1 MLSPDPIPTVAIP
14 TPPAPPPALRRP
26 PIGLAARSYWIASA
40 SLRRRPGGTV
50 HPDVARG
57 TLASLAATYAGHRLG
72 RAALTALAAEGG
84 VA

>member
-1 MLSPDPIPTVAIP
+1 MLSPIPVPIPS
-14 TPPAPPPALRRP
+14 APPPALRRP
-26 PIGLAARSYWIASA
+26 PIGMAARSYWIASA

-72 RAALTALAAEGG
+72 NAALTALAAEGG
-84 VA
+84 AA

>member
-1 MLSPDPIPTVAIP
+1 MLSSIPIAA
-14 TPPAPPPALRRP
+14 PPGPPPALRRP
-26 PIGLAARSYWIASA
+26 PIDLAARSYWIAST

-84 VA
+84 AA